1 MFLFLVL
8 PFVRFV
14 SILFFSFVSVFF
26 PLVFS
31 MFFSVLSP
39 LFSFGWFLCFS
50 FCLRPLLLLRVCLL
64 PFHFC
69 LFRGGWCNW
78 RRSWCSCVGW
88 PMLLFLFLC
97 VHFMSIPCSCFCSS
111 FSFLSL
117 SLCFLPTFPCGLC
130 LAFIK
135 PENAMRSCLGNGMHR
150 GAAGRRPFFFFSA
163 W

>member
-1 MFLFLVL
+1 LFLFLFLVL

-64 PFHFC
+64 PFRFC
-69 LFRGGWCNW
+69 LFRGGGVTGDEAGA
-78 RRSWCSCVGW
+78 RALVGQC
-88 PMLLFLFLC
+88 FSF
-97 VHFMSIPCSCFCSS
+97 CFCVS
-111 FSFLSL
+111 
-117 SLCFLPTFPCGLC
+117 T
-130 LAFIK
+130 
-135 PENAMRSCLGNGMHR
+135 SCLSPVLVFV
-150 GAAGRRPFFFFSA
+150 RPLVFSPCPCVFSPPFLVA
-163 W
+163 FVWLL